1 MKKLALVLFA
11 GISFATAHAQVQFG
25 LKGGA
30 NFSTQTGSDAG
41 DSRTLFNFNAGAFL
55 RLPVVPGFGIQPELV
70 YSAQGAAYH
79 VGGVDDNFHANY
91 LNIPILFKWS
101 HRAGPYFETGPQIGF
116 LLSAKEHVQGNSFD
130 DKESYKSA
138 DFAWVFGV
146 GYKIPRSPV
155 GIDFRYNIGLSN
167 VEDRD
172 ATGNNGSIRNDVL
185 QLGITYV
192 LFNGPR
198 R

>member
-25 LKGGA
+25 VKGGF
-30 NFSTQTGSDAG
+30 NFATQTGSDAG
-41 DSRTLFNFNAGAFL
+41 DSRNLTNFNAGIFA
-55 RLPVVPGFGIQPELV
+55 RLAVAPGFGVQPEVV
-70 YSAQGAAYH
+70 YSGQGAGYH
-79 VGGVDDNFHANY
+79 VGGVTDNFHADY

-101 HRAGPYFETGPQIGF
+101 HRSGPYFETGPQIGF
-116 LLSAKEHVQGNSFD
+116 LLAAHEHVNGNSFD
-130 DKESYKSA
+130 NKEAYKSA

-146 GYKIPRSPV
+146 GYKIPQSPV
-155 GIDFRYNIGLSN
+155 GIDFRYNIGISN

-172 ATGNNGSIRNDVL
+172 VTQQNGSIRNDVL

-192 LFNGPR
+192 LFNSAR
-198 R
+198 K

>member
-25 LKGGA
+25 VKGGF
-30 NFSTQTGSDAG
+30 NFATQTGSDAG
-41 DSRTLFNFNAGAFL
+41 DSKMLLNLNAGAFL
-55 RLPVVPGFGIQPELV
+55 KLGVVPGFAIQPELV
-70 YSAQGAAYH
+70 YSGQGAHYD
-79 VGGVDDNFHANY
+79 VPGEDINYHANY

-101 HRAGPYFETGPQIGF
+101 HRSGPYFETGPQIGF
-116 LLSAKEHVQGNSFD
+116 LLSAHRKEGGDSFD
-130 DKESYKSA
+130 EKEAYRSS

-155 GIDFRYNIGLSN
+155 GIDLRYNIGLSN
-167 VEDRD
+167 IEDNDVTQLDGR
-172 ATGNNGSIRNDVL
+172 IRNDVL

-198 R
+198 K